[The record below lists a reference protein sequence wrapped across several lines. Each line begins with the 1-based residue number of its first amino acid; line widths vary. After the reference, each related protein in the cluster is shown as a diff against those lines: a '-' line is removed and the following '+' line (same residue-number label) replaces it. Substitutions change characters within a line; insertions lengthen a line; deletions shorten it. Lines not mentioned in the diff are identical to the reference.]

1 MAFPAG
7 GGFGVDISSSSG
19 SGSGISPR
27 DTYDE
32 KKVPFWATILF
43 ICIQAWIL
51 IYIVVCFEV
60 AMSMEYPSLLH
71 PSDHADI
78 VFLPAEELHKLPGGC
93 RVTYGK
99 VYRRALSLA
108 TGFALV
114 AWIFRRR
121 PAEKEAIATNPD
133 IESARRNR
141 ELSSPP
147 EARL

>member
-60 AMSMEYPSLLH
+60 AMK
-71 PSDHADI
+71 
-78 VFLPAEELHKLPGGC
+78 ELYKLPGGC

>member
-7 GGFGVDISSSSG
+7 GGFSVDISSGSG

-27 DTYDE
+27 DTYGE
-32 KKVPFWATILF
+32 KMVPFWVTILF
-43 ICIQAWIL
+43 VCIQAWVL
-51 IYIVVCFEV
+51 IYILVCLEV

-78 VFLPAEELHKLPGGC
+78 VFLPAEEVHKLPGGS
-93 RVTYGK
+93 RITYGK

-108 TGFALV
+108 TGSALI
-114 AWIFRRR
+114 AWIFRKR
-121 PAEKEAIATNPD
+121 PAEKEAIATSSD